1 MSWSNDIFAAGVVI
15 VIGAALAVLA
25 VTILDNGGINY
36 DSEHTIEYEDYI
48 KIEKE
53 PLGADGSIE
62 IVDVAGV
69 QYAHASSTGF
79 GSVTYTD
86 GSVERW
92 KVLEADAVLVIMDGQ
107 SQAAYYGNA
116 DTPPD
121 PSRTVGPEIGRG
133 FYFGYPDSMP
143 YKYNEDVSDCRIYD
157 FVDPATGEVRVG
169 DKGPL
174 FCRTYGEL
182 TGKKTVWVSLGI
194 PARAIAS
201 WVPGDSSLAWNQNIK
216 VMKAFNGELDGRGF
230 RIVETFVM
238 WAQGEADRANGTS
251 AATYMQRF
259 TAFHDAAPEA
269 WGRTI
274 DHWYIFQGRT
284 GTGTNGCGPVINGAL
299 AQLAETLP
307 DASLAI
313 THPLLDTFTQ
323 ANGLLLDGGHFTQEG
338 DNAVAIQAARTIC
351 GATDR
356 APVYLMREE
365 IAVEQGEALALDP
378 WVRSATTDMRT
389 VNLPVEWE
397 ETEVDTSALGTR
409 EIAGTLQETSAS
421 IVPFA
426 PGPVAVVTVA
436 AQEGE
441 P

>member
-15 VIGAALAVLA
+15 VIGAALVVLA
-25 VTILDNGGINY
+25 VTILDDGGRSY
-36 DSEHTIEYEDYI
+36 DAAHTIEYEDYV
-48 KIEKE
+48 KLESE
-53 PLGADGSIE
+53 ALGADGAIE

-69 QYAHASSTGF
+69 QYAHASATGF
-79 GSVTYTD
+79 GSVTYSD

-92 KVLEADAVLVIMDGQ
+92 KVLEADTVLVLMDGQ

-116 DTPPD
+116 ETPPD
-121 PSRTVGPEIGRG
+121 PTSTVGPEIGQG
-133 FYFGYPDSMP
+133 FYFGRPDSMP
-143 YKYNEDVSDCRIYD
+143 YIYNEDVSDCRIYD
-157 FVDPATGEVRVG
+157 FIDPSTGAVRVG

-174 FCRTYGEL
+174 FCKTYNEL

-201 WVPGDSSLAWNQNIK
+201 WVPGSNSLAWNQNIK
-216 VMKAFNGELDGRGF
+216 VMDAFNKQMEGKGF

-269 WGRTI
+269 WGREI

-299 AQLAETLP
+299 AALAETLP

-323 ANGLLLDGGHFTQEG
+323 ANGLLIDGGHFTQSG

-351 GATDR
+351 GATGPG
-356 APVYLMREE
+356 PVYLMRDE
-365 IAVEQGEALALDP
+365 IEATQGEELTLNP
-378 WVRSATTDMRT
+378 WVTSPTTDMRT
-389 VNLPVEWE
+389 LNLPVEWE
-397 ETEVDTSALGTR
+397 QTEVDTSTEGTQ
-409 EIAGTLQETSAS
+409 EIAGTLQETAAS
-421 IVPFA
+421 VVPFA
-426 PGPVAVVTVA
+426 PGPVAVVTVT
-436 AQEGE
+436 EGD